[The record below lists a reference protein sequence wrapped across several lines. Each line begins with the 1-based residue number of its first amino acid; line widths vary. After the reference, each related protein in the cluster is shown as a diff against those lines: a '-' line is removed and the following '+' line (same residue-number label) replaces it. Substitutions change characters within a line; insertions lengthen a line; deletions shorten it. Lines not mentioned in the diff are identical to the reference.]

1 MLSCER
7 SYAECCIWAFV
18 NTSSPTFVNTV
29 RSLAKTPIVG
39 LSEITEL
46 ARLEPLQYQ
55 LEGAWVNTST
65 TGEGMLYRVDRE
77 QHQGDPP
84 ANHTTISMC
93 AQMFSRP

>member
-1 MLSCER
+1 MPSCER
-7 SYAECCIWAFV
+7 SYAECRIRAFA
-18 NTSSPTFVNTV
+18 NTSSPTFVNTG
-29 RSLAKTPIVG
+29 RSLAETPIIG

-65 TGEGMLYRVDRE
+65 TGEGMLQRVDRE

-84 ANHTTISMC
+84 ANHTTISVC